1 MKNMNPFFVIGS
13 VGMILTAVLH
23 MVFSLI
29 LGMPAVNSTMWI
41 LYPTFVTFMVIGFG
55 QILKAQL
62 KPVKKK
68 INEQ

>member
-13 VGMILTAVLH
+13 VGMIITAVLH
-23 MVFSLI
+23 MVFALI
-29 LGMPAVNSTMWI
+29 FAMPAVNNTMWI
-41 LYPTFVTFMVIGFG
+41 LYPTFASFMAIGFG

-68 INEQ
+68 VNEQ

>member
-41 LYPTFVTFMVIGFG
+41 LYPTFVTFMAIGFG